1 LVGGIRYHAIMPR
14 FSEFACIDWSGAL
27 GEHHRGI
34 ALAITAGE
42 HKVELINP
50 PAAKGWSRA
59 AILDWLS
66 NIAANDRPTLI
77 GIDLSL
83 GFPFVDTGAYFPG
96 WDNSPVNAPE
106 LWRMVD
112 TLCADDPHLSM
123 TSLLSHPDAAR
134 HFRQTGQQGDAFI
147 GSMGRLRVTE
157 AGQAA
162 MGLRPYSCFNLVGAA
177 QVGKASLTGMRV
189 LHRLRGTIPV
199 WPFDPLPATGPVI
212 VEIYTALAAMAAGR
226 RPGRSKMR
234 DASTLIVALETFSAE
249 AALPQIISDHISDA
263 MLTAAWLRTVA
274 DNPALWSPR
283 NLTTDI
289 AITEGWTF
297 GVF

>member
-1 LVGGIRYHAIMPR
+1 
-14 FSEFACIDWSGAL
+14 
-27 GEHHRGI
+27 
-34 ALAITAGE
+34 
-42 HKVELINP
+42 VELINP

-66 NIAANDRPTLI
+66 NIAANDRPMLI

-83 GFPFVDTGAYFPG
+83 GFPFVDAGGFFPD
-96 WDNSPVNAPE
+96 WPDSPTDAPA
-106 LWRMVD
+106 LWQLVD
-112 TLCADDPHLSM
+112 GMCSDDPHFSVATILQHSDIA
-123 TSLLSHPDAAR
+123 P
-134 HFRQTGQQGDAFI
+134 HFRQTGRRGARFT
-147 GSMGRLRVTE
+147 GTMGRLRVTE

-199 WPFDPLPATGPVI
+199 WPFDPVPDSGPVI

-234 DASTLIVALETFSAE
+234 NAATLIVALETFSAE
-249 AALPQIISDHISDA
+249 AALPETISDHISDA
-263 MLTAAWLRTVA
+263 ILTAAWLRTVA
-274 DNPALWSPR
+274 DNPALWSPG
-283 NLTTDI
+283 NLTSDI